1 MSSTLCSGPIWDQ
14 ALYLSYLMDSPA
26 FQVSAG
32 CRLWCCGARHRA
44 LFSEPAPAHISVCC
58 VLQPPCLPVPRGHCA
73 PSAGTPCHG
82 QLGHGHL
89 PLYMPGSEPPVGEAG
104 TQGCQ
109 GPLMTQKQDIP
120 LSVKDQLSQKTKSK
134 GGTKLGEGVEAL
146 QGLQVGKNWQREPG
160 N

>member
-1 MSSTLCSGPIWDQ
+1 
-14 ALYLSYLMDSPA
+14 
-26 FQVSAG
+26 
-32 CRLWCCGARHRA
+32 
-44 LFSEPAPAHISVCC
+44 
-58 VLQPPCLPVPRGHCA
+58 
-73 PSAGTPCHG
+73 
-82 QLGHGHL
+82 
-89 PLYMPGSEPPVGEAG
+89 MPGSEPPVGEAG
-104 TQGCQ
+104 TQGCH